1 MRHRER
7 DRLVPRSPILT
18 LYSCGLLEI
27 KVAVSSRDVNSEANR
42 FKNPA
47 PLRYSLACLLNG
59 HVRSAAVVPGL
70 AQDDQFGVRTSER
83 RVPPTAF
90 YQIPVHSRFH
100 SRMPREGSNFVYKQ
114 GTDWLEGG
122 VVRRRKG

>member
-59 HVRSAAVVPGL
+59 HVRSG
-70 AQDDQFGVRTSER
+70 R
-83 RVPPTAF
+83 R
-90 YQIPVHSRFH
+90 S
-100 SRMPREGSNFVYKQ
+100 PRSGA
-114 GTDWLEGG
+114 G
-122 VVRRRKG
+122 